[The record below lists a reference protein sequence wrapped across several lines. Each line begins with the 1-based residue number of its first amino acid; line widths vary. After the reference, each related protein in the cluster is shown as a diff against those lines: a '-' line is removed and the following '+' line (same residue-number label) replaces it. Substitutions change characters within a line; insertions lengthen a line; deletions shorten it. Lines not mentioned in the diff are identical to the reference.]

1 MMYAFAHSV
10 EDGCVLRRVLD
21 TGASMNGQT
30 NAEAQREPIA
40 ERFTRVAERVVP
52 DAFVFALLA
61 TCIVVLAAGVHGT
74 SIGVALDQWGS
85 GVWDLLPF
93 MTQMSLV
100 VIAGHVLASSAPVAW
115 IIERLAAVPKSAKS
129 AVAYVT
135 FFSMVSSWFNWGF
148 SLIFSAMLALAI
160 ARRLERVDYRTLAA
174 SSLLGLGSVWAQG
187 LSGSAALQMATP
199 SALPESIRAITQGG
213 LADNQVHIEGGVI
226 ALRHTIFLWQSF
238 VTVGVEIALLTLLMY
253 AIAPTETRAKSAKDL
268 GIALPERAHNA
279 VALHATSF
287 AEHLEHSRVLALA
300 VASLGLVYIARS
312 LSAAPSILSAISL
325 NTLNLAFLML
335 ALVLHQT
342 PYKFMNAVKEATPA
356 VWGILLQFPFYA
368 GIGAVLV
375 KSGLS
380 ESIAHAFVSVSTKA
394 SYPALIALYSAAL
407 GFFVPSGGS
416 KWIIEAPYVMR
427 AAHDLHV
434 HLGWMVAVYDLGE
447 ALANLVQPFWMLPVL
462 ALFKLRAK
470 DVMGTTTIVFIV
482 LTPIVLLLVTL
493 LGATLPYPL

>member
-1 MMYAFAHSV
+1 MR
-10 EDGCVLRRVLD
+10 GL
-21 TGASMNGQT
+21 T
-30 NAEAQREPIA
+30 NQREPLA
-40 ERFTRVAERVVP
+40 ERFTRVAEQLVP

-61 TCIVVLAAGVHGT
+61 TCLVVLAACAHG
-74 SIGVALDQWGS
+74 SSLGMIADQWGS
-85 GVWDLLPF
+85 GLWDLLPF
-93 MTQMSLV
+93 MAQMSLV
-100 VIAGHVLASSAPVAW
+100 VIAGHVLASATPVARL
-115 IIERLAAVPKSAKS
+115 IERLAAVPKTAKA
-129 AVAYVT
+129 AVAYVA

-174 SSLLGLGSVWAQG
+174 SALLGLGSVWAQG

-199 SALPESIRAITQGG
+199 TALPESIRTIVKGG
-213 LADNQVHIEGGVI
+213 LGANQAHIEGGVI

-253 AIAPTETRAKSAKDL
+253 AIAPNEARAKSASDL
-268 GIALPERAHNA
+268 GIALPERASDTIA
-279 VALHATSF
+279 VRANSF
-287 AEHLEHSRVLALA
+287 AERLEHSRLLALA
-300 VASLGLVYIARS
+300 VAVLGVVYIARS
-312 LSAAPSILSAISL
+312 LSTAPSVLSAISL

-335 ALVLHQT
+335 AMVLHQT
-342 PYKFMNAVKEATPA
+342 PHKFMNAVKEATPA

-462 ALFKLRAK
+462 GLFKLRAK

-482 LTPIVLLLVTL
+482 LTPVVLILVTV